1 MSQFAMYQLDF
12 VLLNILNN
20 INNCAATHSMESE
33 AVRPV
38 NEWINDHAVTPK
50 NVNAEGN
57 GATNWIPM
65 SAFT

>member
-1 MSQFAMYQLDF
+1 MSHFAMYQLEF
-12 VLLNILNN
+12 VSLHILKNIKY
-20 INNCAATHSMESE
+20 CAATHSMESE

-50 NVNAEGN
+50 NVNVEGN
-57 GATNWIPM
+57 GTTNWIHM